1 MNERFKERLVRLM
14 REKQVDAMMIAPS
27 EELRFLAGFNVYQDE
42 RFQALFLTAKGG
54 AFYICNILSR
64 DEVAEGMGE
73 PIPVHTWTDS
83 EDFAAVAGDVLE
95 EYGLLEG
102 TVGVNSTVRAFNLIP
117 VAERTGIRF
126 VNGKEWLEEIRI
138 IKTPEELENLRIAAR
153 IADDIFPEL
162 LEFIRPGLREI
173 DIRAEMERLFAAR
186 GVKLAGDIVAS
197 GPNSALPHY
206 FGNQRVIEEQDVI
219 VLDYGCSY
227 EGMFS
232 DVGGVTEEQRKVY
245 EIVRRA
251 NRAAR
256 EAVRE
261 GAFIPDVDAAA
272 RDLITAEGYGEFFTT
287 RLGHGIGYITHE
299 QPESKATNRRRL
311 ERGMAFSVEP
321 GIYMAGKFGVRIEDV
336 VVMGEKGAERLNR
349 TGHEMV
355 VL

>member
-126 VNGKEWLEEIRI
+126 VNGKE
-138 IKTPEELENLRIAAR
+138 
-153 IADDIFPEL
+153 
-162 LEFIRPGLREI
+162 
-173 DIRAEMERLFAAR
+173 
-186 GVKLAGDIVAS
+186 
-197 GPNSALPHY
+197 
-206 FGNQRVIEEQDVI
+206 
-219 VLDYGCSY
+219 
-227 EGMFS
+227 
-232 DVGGVTEEQRKVY
+232 
-245 EIVRRA
+245 
-251 NRAAR
+251 
-256 EAVRE
+256 
-261 GAFIPDVDAAA
+261 
-272 RDLITAEGYGEFFTT
+272 
-287 RLGHGIGYITHE
+287 
-299 QPESKATNRRRL
+299 
-311 ERGMAFSVEP
+311 
-321 GIYMAGKFGVRIEDV
+321 
-336 VVMGEKGAERLNR
+336 
-349 TGHEMV
+349 
-355 VL
+355 